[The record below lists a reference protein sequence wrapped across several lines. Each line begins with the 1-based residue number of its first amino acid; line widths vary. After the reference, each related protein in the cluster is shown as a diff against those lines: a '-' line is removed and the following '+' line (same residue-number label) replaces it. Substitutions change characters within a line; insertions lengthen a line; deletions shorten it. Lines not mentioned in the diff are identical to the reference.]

1 MRDKEFDILIFRKI
15 LIIVWK
21 HVFIE
26 NYWDNK
32 LFEILNLNFQILEF
46 KEFLRLTSMM
56 KKDYIV

>member
-46 KEFLRLTSMM
+46 KELLRLTSMM